1 MLKCNINL
9 KEIKLKVN
17 PLFGKNVEKVYKLK
31 PKTLIMIS
39 AKPEDLTLG
48 TLITCELWNWRSLT
62 SLATWEK
69 VSEIVSEATDT
80 LNSWCVVPTTRKAR
94 EFSSLF

>member
-1 MLKCNINL
+1 
-9 KEIKLKVN
+9 
-17 PLFGKNVEKVYKLK
+17 
-31 PKTLIMIS
+31 MIS
-39 AKPEDLTLG
+39 AKPDLTLG

-80 LNSWCVVPTTRKAR
+80 LNSWCIVQLQERQENLVVYFNKYLSKNADLMFFVKR
-94 EFSSLF
+94 

>member
-1 MLKCNINL
+1 MAKSVKVQY

-31 PKTLIMIS
+31 PITLIMIS

-48 TLITCELWNWRSLT
+48 TLITCEL
-62 SLATWEK
+62 
-69 VSEIVSEATDT
+69 
-80 LNSWCVVPTTRKAR
+80 
-94 EFSSLF
+94 